1 MGNDEQDVASLVRDA
16 AELLGRRV
24 HFDRFLSGGQ
34 HAVTAV
40 VLDEGRP
47 LVVRRFPPGDDAVA
61 REAAT
66 LPRLAS
72 LGALVPQLVAHDGD
86 AEHPLIVTTMLGGT
100 TPPPGLD
107 PDRIAREMARV
118 LARIHAL
125 PGSGL
130 PHNPVAPPRGDG
142 PLARRSR
149 DGWEGLDTSERVLA
163 HTDFWSGN
171 AVWRSGSLTGIVD
184 WSGASDGPR
193 GVDLAWC
200 RQDLVL
206 LGSHDAAHLL
216 LREYERH
223 AGVRIDDMRAW
234 DVHAGARAEDR
245 VETWAPNYAG
255 IGRAHLTETVL
266 RERLDAWNQLL

>member
-1 MGNDEQDVASLVRDA
+1 MGKDEQDVAMLVRE
-16 AELLGRRV
+16 AEGLLGRRV
-24 HFDRFLSGGQ
+24 VFDRLMPGGQ
-34 HAVTAV
+34 HALTAV

-47 LVVRRFPPGDDAVA
+47 LVVRRFPPGDDAVS
-61 REAAT
+61 REAAV
-66 LPRLAS
+66 LPRLAP
-72 LGALVPQLVAHDGD
+72 LGALAPQLVAHDGD
-86 AEHPLIVTTMLGGT
+86 AGHPLIVTTMLDGA
-100 TPPPGLD
+100 TPPRNLE

-130 PHNPVAPPRGDG
+130 PLNPVAPPTGDG

-149 DGWEGLDTSERVLA
+149 RGWERLDTSERVLA

-171 AVWRSGSLTGIVD
+171 AVWRGASLTGVVD

-206 LGSHDAAHLL
+206 LGSHDAARLL
-216 LREYERH
+216 LREYESH
-223 AGVRIDDMRAW
+223 AGIRIDDMRAW

-255 IGRAHLTETVL
+255 IGRPHLTERVL